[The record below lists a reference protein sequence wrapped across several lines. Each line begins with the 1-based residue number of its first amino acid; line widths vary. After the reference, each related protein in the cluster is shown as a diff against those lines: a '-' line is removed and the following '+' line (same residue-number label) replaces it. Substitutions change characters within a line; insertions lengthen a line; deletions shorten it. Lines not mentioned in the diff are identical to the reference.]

1 MSGSSACGVF
11 LRYLCLACV
20 GVVALFGQA
29 TRSTAEQL
37 ITLRNGV
44 TLRGVY
50 IELPTLNH
58 NSSSLGADGG
68 IQSRPIWMVDDG
80 LRRTYIHR
88 RGMVN
93 NEPVEVPDLGLRME
107 FPQPVPSG
115 ANEVGSLGQILGV
128 SPLNEFGR
136 RQMTVRGTDGS
147 PTTIYQGLTELT
159 SRFAKLE
166 ALKSD
171 SPMRLDM
178 RVATESIDTPALQRI
193 FGKLLDQNDPDA
205 RLEEVRFF
213 IEAERYGDAR
223 RELQAIL
230 QKFPEQQELRPQLTA
245 LVERQATQL
254 FEQAQLRRESGQPAL
269 ATAIL
274 EKFPLGRVGR
284 VTRLRV
290 EDELGKIRKLE
301 TQRDETVASLRKL
314 VGELSQADQNAL
326 ANIVD
331 EIDQHLSPNT
341 LSRLS
346 DFIRLGGNDS
356 IPVQQRVALAIA
368 GWMLGSGSGEQNLV
382 IVISE
387 VEVRDLVAQ
396 YLAHPDPKVRAV
408 LMQNLKVLEGA
419 SAQAIAKM
427 LPLMPPPLATDQA
440 IAIHRG
446 IEDAKQ
452 ESESPT
458 FHVPVDAVADES
470 VQGMYHVGPDQETFY
485 ADQAVDPMA
494 VPDAAYLVQLPPEYD
509 PLREYPCIVALHAA
523 GAQAETQLNWWAGVS
538 TQRFLRA
545 EVAAKE
551 KADSNQPR
559 EAGTQQDDAAA
570 TDPEAKTSPPQT
582 MRLGHA
588 AQNGF
593 IVVAPRWTRGDQQ
606 DYEYTMREH
615 DAVMRSVRG
624 AMRRF
629 SIDADRIFIG
639 GHGAGGAA
647 AWDIAL
653 SHPDIWAGMIAIS
666 AEPRKTLLH
675 YNANAVY
682 VPTYIVMG
690 EKDGRPLKRNGA
702 VYDDYMTYQHDA
714 MVVMYRGRGKEF
726 FYEESSRIFDWMKTP
741 EHSRVK
747 FPQDI
752 EVVSMRQGDRFFW
765 WLEWDKSLP
774 DTVINPIL
782 WDEATRIK
790 AAKVSATIGANNEIR
805 ISQAPATAFT
815 VWLTPQLP
823 LDFASQIAVR
833 YRGQR
838 RDFRFSVS
846 GEFQTML
853 DDVRARADRK
863 RPFWGRVAIP

>member
-1 MSGSSACGVF
+1 MSGLSCRVIIRRVF
-11 LRYLCLACV
+11 LAGA
-20 GVVALFGQA
+20 GVLILFGLT
-29 TRSTAEQL
+29 TRSAAEQL

-44 TLRGVY
+44 ILRGVY
-50 IELPTLNH
+50 IEVPTLNH
-58 NSSSLGADGG
+58 NSASLGADGG
-68 IQSRPIWMVDDG
+68 IQSRPIWSVDDG

-93 NEPVEVPDLGLRME
+93 NEPDEVPNLDLRIE
-107 FPQPVPSG
+107 FPQPIPLG

-128 SPLNEFGR
+128 TPLNEFGR
-136 RQMTVRGTDGS
+136 RQLRVRGTDGS

-159 SRFAKLE
+159 SRYAKLE

-178 RVATESIDTPALQRI
+178 RVATESIDTPSLQRI
-193 FGKLLDQNDPDA
+193 FGRLLDQDDPDA

-223 RELQAIL
+223 DELQAIL
-230 QKFPEQQELRPQLTA
+230 RKFPEQRELQPQLTA
-245 LVERQATQL
+245 LVEREAMQL
-254 FEQAQLRRESGQPAL
+254 IEQAQLRRASGQPEL
-269 ATAIL
+269 AKAIL
-274 EKFPLGRVGR
+274 QKFPLGRVGR

-290 EDELGKIRKLE
+290 EDELGKIRTLE
-301 TQRDETVASLRKL
+301 TQRDETVANLRKL
-314 VGELSQADQNAL
+314 VGELAQADQDAL
-326 ANIVD
+326 VNIVD
-331 EIDQHLSPNT
+331 EIDEHLSPNT

-356 IPVQQRVALAIA
+356 MPVQQRVALAIA
-368 GWMLGSGSGEQNLV
+368 GWMLGDGSGEQNLV
-382 IVISE
+382 TVISE
-387 VEVRDLVAQ
+387 VEVRDLVSQ
-396 YLAHPDPKVRAV
+396 YLAHPDPTVRAV

-427 LPLMPPPLATDQA
+427 LPLLPPPLATDQA

-446 IEDAKQ
+446 ADEADR
-452 ESESPT
+452 ESEGSS
-458 FHVPVDAVADES
+458 FHIPVGAVPDET
-470 VQGMYHVGPDQETFY
+470 VRGMYHIGPDQKTFVAVQS
-485 ADQAVDPMA
+485 ADPIA

-523 GAQAETQLNWWAGVS
+523 GAPAETQLNWWAGVP
-538 TQRFLRA
+538 TQRFLSPGGA
-545 EVAAKE
+545 VSQTDSPPPAGAATQDGDVAADLE
-551 KADSNQPR
+551 PQQPTAQ
-559 EAGTQQDDAAA
+559 E
-570 TDPEAKTSPPQT
+570 

-588 AQNGF
+588 VQNGF
-593 IVVAPRWTRGDQQ
+593 IVVAPRWTRGGQQ

-615 DAVMRSVRG
+615 DAVLRSVRG

-629 SIDADRIFIG
+629 SIDSDRVFIG
-639 GHGAGGAA
+639 GHGAGGTA

-666 AEPRKTLLH
+666 AEPRKTIHH

-726 FYEESSRIFDWMKTP
+726 FYEESERIFEWMKSP
-741 EHSRVK
+741 QHQRVK
-747 FPQDI
+747 FPQEI

-765 WLEWDKSLP
+765 WLEWDESLP

-782 WDEATRIK
+782 WDEAPRIK
-790 AAKVSATIGANNEIR
+790 AARVSATIGANNEIR
-805 ISQAPATAFT
+805 ISQAPANAFT
-815 VWLTPQLP
+815 VWLTPEMP
-823 LDFASQIAVR
+823 LDFGTQIAVR
-833 YRGQR
+833 YRSQR
-838 RDFRFSVS
+838 RDFRFT

-863 RPFWGRVAIP
+863 RPFWGSIAIP